1 MREQGELVMG
11 KGKAKAKQMKE
22 TAGRATSNRQM
33 EAEGSAEKA
42 SGKAQEAVEQAR
54 KNAQGH

>member
-1 MREQGELVMG
+1 MG